1 MGRHRRTT
9 TKMKAIIALCLLAVV
24 AAEPLGYFGVRGGFR
39 GRSFGFGGRLPRLG
53 KREAEPEPISFG
65 YRGRYSG
72 RFYGIRLPRFGKREA
87 EAEPLGFGVR
97 IPTFRGRSFGF
108 RTRFGK
114 REAEPEPLS
123 FGYRGRYSGRF
134 YGVRLGKREAQ
145 PYGYFGVRGGFRG
158 RSFGFGRRFGK
169 REA

>member
-1 MGRHRRTT
+1 M
-9 TKMKAIIALCLLAVV
+9 AVV

-39 GRSFGFGGRLPRLG
+39 GRSFGFGGR
-53 KREAEPEPISFG
+53 I
-65 YRGRYSG
+65 
-72 RFYGIRLPRFGKREA
+72 
-87 EAEPLGFGVR
+87 
-97 IPTFRGRSFGF
+97 
-108 RTRFGK
+108 GK